1 MRPVGVISPRFEA
14 SRRRRHC
21 STIFRQTALEIW
33 KIIRDFNN
41 YPVCDAGGSRI
52 EDGKPG
58 ETVGAIRDGPRPRLL
73 QKRRIPT
80 RNKASSGSFIG
91 FG

>member
-52 EDGKPG
+52 EDSKP
-58 ETVGAIRDGPRPRLL
+58 GAIRDGCPA
-73 QKRRIPT
+73 PT
-80 RNKASSGSFIG
+80 LTEGPDSDSEQSK
-91 FG
+91 FGLVYRVWLRD